1 MTLSRILEKWR
12 VSMSDRI
19 ITLEELVQKY
29 KNLTEKEVI
38 LDVRNPDEY
47 EEMHIPGSINIP
59 LGILGENYEQLKPF
73 DAIFIHCKMG
83 GRARKAYD
91 LLFELGF
98 QNIHCLQEAGILA
111 WDNEGHPCHKKAK

>member
-1 MTLSRILEKWR
+1 
-12 VSMSDRI
+12 MSDRI

-59 LGILGENYEQLKPF
+59 LGILGENYEQLKPLTLSL
-73 DAIFIHCKMG
+73 FIVRWAEERERHMICSSS
-83 GRARKAYD
+83 
-91 LLFELGF
+91 
-98 QNIHCLQEAGILA
+98 
-111 WDNEGHPCHKKAK
+111 